1 MLLLFKEE
9 GVWWLQ
15 AGGRFSVS
23 SAVTIINKNARALEE
38 WQCVH
43 SVCTRV
49 HMWWAP
55 LWRESHY
62 TNVVRVDPNPLEYG
76 EINYIGPEKSYHIT

>member
-1 MLLLFKEE
+1 MHLVPVVISNLFHFDVSQWFMLLLFKEE

-23 SAVTIINKNARALEE
+23 SAVTIINKNVRALEE

-43 SVCTRV
+43 SVCTQV
-49 HMWWAP
+49 HM
-55 LWRESHY
+55 
-62 TNVVRVDPNPLEYG
+62 
-76 EINYIGPEKSYHIT
+76 

>member
-1 MLLLFKEE
+1 MHLVPVVISNLFYFDVSQWFMLLLFKEE

-23 SAVTIINKNARALEE
+23 SEVTIINKNARALEK

-43 SVCTRV
+43 SVRTQV
-49 HMWWAP
+49 HM
-55 LWRESHY
+55 
-62 TNVVRVDPNPLEYG
+62 
-76 EINYIGPEKSYHIT
+76 